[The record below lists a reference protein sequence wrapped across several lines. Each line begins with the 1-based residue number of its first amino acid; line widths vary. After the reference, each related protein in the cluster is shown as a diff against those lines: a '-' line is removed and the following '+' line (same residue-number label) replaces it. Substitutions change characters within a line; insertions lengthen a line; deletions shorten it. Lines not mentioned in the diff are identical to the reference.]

1 MLIPKTED
9 LLPYLDLETLQW
21 RLTKREEKWY
31 SSHIELGG
39 INNEH
44 RI

>member
-21 RLTKREEKWY
+21 KINKKRRKM
-31 SSHIELGG
+31 I
-39 INNEH
+39 
-44 RI
+44 

>member
-21 RLTKREEKWY
+21 KINIKRREMIWFTY
-31 SSHIELGG
+31 
-39 INNEH
+39 
-44 RI
+44 